1 MFSKYL
7 VYSNVLDG
15 LGTKII
21 PNISGGR
28 GLYNR
33 IRHLPSFARPHR
45 ILIGAFMLMAI
56 VALAA
61 CGSDPTATPRPTS
74 VPQTQA
80 SPPTDVPASTTITG
94 TNPSTADLAGGSTEV
109 FLKGF
114 EDAVAGS
121 KFRSTSEFAAAAKPL
136 GAGEKLKIGFI
147 FVGSQKDLGYNQAAS
162 EGSQYLETV
171 FDDIEIIRSEN
182 IPETADVQAVE
193 EQMIRDGATIIF
205 ATSYGYSGPT
215 KAIIEKHPDVMFL
228 HMGDVESFENYSAF
242 FGNIWQL
249 EYAAGQVAG
258 NTSKTGKL
266 GFIAAFPI
274 PQTLLNVNAFHL
286 GAQSVN
292 PDIETIFVLTSS
304 WCDPAKQATAVQAM
318 IDAGVD
324 VLTQHQDCTKTIVE
338 SAERAGIFVSGYH
351 QDASSAAPN
360 AWLTGAAWNWGPVY
374 AEIVA
379 EIRKGTYKSS
389 VMFQGL
395 DAGWVKLSPFGEFV
409 PDDVKQSALDTVE
422 LLRTGSFQ
430 PFTGPIRDQDGVI
443 QIAEGVVPTDAEL
456 QSTGY
461 LLEGIIGRTN

>member
-1 MFSKYL
+1 ML
-7 VYSNVLDG
+7 GVYKAHTGFWIITDSQSG
-15 LGTKII
+15 SKII
-21 PNISGGR
+21 GGK

-33 IRHLPSFARPHR
+33 IKQLSNGIQR
-45 ILIGAFMLMAI
+45 IWIGVFLLMAI

-61 CGSDPTATPRPTS
+61 CGSDDTP
-74 VPQTQA
+74 A
-80 SPPTDVPASTTITG
+80 SPAATSAPASPSNTGGGSSDGITA
-94 TNPSTADLAGGSTEV
+94 TNPSSDALAGGSTEI

-114 EDAVAGS
+114 EDANASS
-121 KFRSTSEFAAAAKPL
+121 KFRSTSEFAAAAKPRA
-136 GAGEKLKIGFI
+136 AGEKIKIGFI
-147 FVGSQKDLGYNQAAS
+147 FVGSQKDLGYNQAAA
-162 EGSQYLETV
+162 EGSQYLEAV
-171 FDDIEIIRSEN
+171 FDDVEILRSEN

-193 EQMIRDGATIIF
+193 EQMIRAGAEIIF

-215 KAIIEKHPDVMFL
+215 KEIIAKHPDVMFL
-228 HMGDVESFENYSAF
+228 HMGDVESHENYGTF

-258 NTSKTGKL
+258 HTSKSGKL

-286 GAQSVN
+286 GARSVD
-292 PDIETIFVLTSS
+292 PDIETTFVLTND

-338 SAERAGIFVSGYH
+338 AAERAGIYVSGYH
-351 QDASSAAPN
+351 QDASPAAPN

-395 DAGWVKLSPFGEFV
+395 DAGWVKLSPFGAFL
-409 PDDVKQSALDTVE
+409 PDDVKQSTLDTVE
-422 LLRTGSFQ
+422 SLRTGGFQ
-430 PFTGPIRDQDGVI
+430 PFTGPIKDQDGVV
-443 QIAEGVVPTDAEL
+443 QIADGVVPTDPEL
-456 QSTGY
+456 QGIGF
-461 LLEGIIGRTN
+461 LLEGITGRTN

>member
-1 MFSKYL
+1 
-7 VYSNVLDG
+7 
-15 LGTKII
+15 
-21 PNISGGR
+21 
-28 GLYNR
+28 
-33 IRHLPSFARPHR
+33 
-45 ILIGAFMLMAI
+45 MLLAL

-61 CGSDPTATPRPTS
+61 CGSDDPTAA
-74 VPQTQA
+74 PQSTA
-80 SPPTDVPASTTITG
+80 IPSGAGAGASTSAAITG
-94 TNPSTADLAGGSTEV
+94 TAPTTADLAGGSPEI

-114 EDAVAGS
+114 ADAVAGS
-121 KFRSTSEFAAAAKPL
+121 KFRSTSEFAAAAQPL
-136 GAGEKLKIGFI
+136 SAGEKLKIGFI
-147 FVGSQKDLGYNQAAS
+147 FVGSQKDLGYNQAAD
-162 EGSQYLETV
+162 EGSQYLEAV
-171 FDDIEIIRSEN
+171 FNDIEIIRSEN

-205 ATSYGYSGPT
+205 ATSFGYSGPT
-215 KAIIEKHPDVMFL
+215 KGIIDKHPEVMFL

-258 NTSKTGKL
+258 RTSKTGKL

-292 PDIETIFVLTSS
+292 PDIETTFVLTND

-318 IDAGVD
+318 VDAGVD

-338 SAERAGIFVSGYH
+338 AAERAGVFVSGYH

-395 DAGWVKLSPFGEFV
+395 DAGWVQLSPLGDFLPE
-409 PDDVKQSALDTVE
+409 DVKAAALETVE
-422 LLRTGSFQ
+422 SLRFGAFQ
-430 PFTGPIRDQDGVI
+430 PFTGPIKDQDGVI
-443 QIAEGVVPTDAEL
+443 RIADGVVPTDAEL

-461 LLEGIIGRTN
+461 LLEGITGRTN

>member
-1 MFSKYL
+1 MFNPINHITMSTR
-7 VYSNVLDG
+7 S
-15 LGTKII
+15 
-21 PNISGGR
+21 
-28 GLYNR
+28 
-33 IRHLPSFARPHR
+33 HR
-45 ILIGAFMLMAI
+45 IIFGAFMLLAL

-61 CGSDPTATPRPTS
+61 CGSDPTATVRPTDS
-74 VPQTQA
+74 QQPTATQA
-80 SPPTDVPASTTITG
+80 NAPADVPASTTITG
-94 TNPSTADLAGGSTEV
+94 TNPSTADLAGGSPEL

-121 KFRSTSEFAAAAKPL
+121 GFRSTSEFAAAAQPL
-136 GAGEKLKIGFI
+136 SGDEKLKIGFI
-147 FVGSQKDLGYNQAAS
+147 FVGSQRDLGYNQAAA

-171 FDDIEIIRSEN
+171 FDDVEILRSEN

-193 EQMIRDGATIIF
+193 EQMIRDGAKIIF

-215 KAIIEKHPDVMFL
+215 KEIIEKHPDVMFL

-258 NTSKTGKL
+258 STSKTGKL

-292 PDIETIFVLTSS
+292 PDIETTFVLTSS

-338 SAERAGIFVSGYH
+338 AAERAGIFVSGYH
-351 QDASSAAPN
+351 QDASPAAPN

-379 EIRKGTYKSS
+379 EIRNGTYKSS

-395 DAGWVKLSPFGEFV
+395 DAGWVQLSPFGDFL

-422 LLRTGSFQ
+422 SLRTGALQ
-430 PFTGPIRDQDGVI
+430 PFTGPITDQDGVV
-443 QIAEGVVPTDAEL
+443 QIADGVVPTDAEL

-461 LLEGIIGRTN
+461 LLKGITGRTN

>member
-1 MFSKYL
+1 
-7 VYSNVLDG
+7 
-15 LGTKII
+15 
-21 PNISGGR
+21 
-28 GLYNR
+28 LYNR
-33 IRHLPSFARPHR
+33 IRHLSLITRSHR
-45 ILIGAFMLMAI
+45 IFIGALMLIAI

-61 CGSDPTATPRPTS
+61 CGSDDPTAVPVQPTS
-74 VPQTQA
+74 APEPTA
-80 SPPTDVPASTTITG
+80 SSSTGSSDPTTVTATS
-94 TNPSTADLAGGSTEV
+94 PSTADLRGGSPEV

-114 EDAVAGS
+114 EDAIAGS
-121 KFRSTSEFAAAAKPL
+121 EFRSTSEFAAAAQPL
-136 GAGEKLKIGFI
+136 AAGEKLKIGFI
-147 FVGSQKDLGYNQAAS
+147 FVGSQKDLGYNQAAA
-162 EGSQYLETV
+162 EGSQYLEQV
-171 FDDIEIIRSEN
+171 FNDIEVLRSEN

-193 EQMIRDGATIIF
+193 EQMIRDGAKIIF
-205 ATSYGYSGPT
+205 ATSFGYSGPT
-215 KAIIEKHPDVMFL
+215 KEIIEKHPDVMFL
-228 HMGDVESFENYSAF
+228 HMGDVEAFENYASF

-292 PDIETIFVLTSS
+292 PDIETTFVLTSS
-304 WCDPAKQATAVQAM
+304 WCDPAKQATAVRAM

-338 SAERAGIFVSGYH
+338 AAERAGIFVSGYH
-351 QDASSAAPN
+351 QDASAAAPN

-395 DAGWVKLSPFGEFV
+395 DAGWVQLSPFGDFL

-422 LLRTGSFQ
+422 KLRTGSFQ
-430 PFTGPIRDQDGVI
+430 PFTGPITDQDGVV
-443 QIAEGVVPTDAEL
+443 QIAKGVVPTDAEL

-461 LLEGIIGRTN
+461 LLQGITGRTN

>member
-1 MFSKYL
+1 M
-7 VYSNVLDG
+7 
-15 LGTKII
+15 
-21 PNISGGR
+21 
-28 GLYNR
+28 YNR
-33 IRHLPSFARPHR
+33 IKHPPFLTWSHR
-45 ILIGAFMLMAI
+45 IWIGAFMLMAI
-56 VALAA
+56 LALAA
-61 CGSDPTATPRPTS
+61 CGSDPTATAIPQPTA
-74 VPQTQA
+74 TQA
-80 SPPTDVPASTTITG
+80 IAPTEVPTSTTITG
-94 TNPSTADLAGGSTEV
+94 TNPTAADLAGGSPLV

-114 EDAVAGS
+114 EDAAAS
-121 KFRSTSEFAAAAKPL
+121 SQFRSTSEFAAAAQPRS
-136 GAGEKLKIGFI
+136 GGEKLKIGFI
-147 FVGSQKDLGYNQAAS
+147 FVGSQKDLGYNQAAA

-193 EQMIRDGATIIF
+193 EQMIRDGAEIIF
-205 ATSYGYSGPT
+205 ATSFGYSGPT
-215 KAIIEKHPDVMFL
+215 KAIIDKHPDVMFL
-228 HMGDVESFENYSAF
+228 HMGEVESFENYSAF

-258 NTSKTGKL
+258 KTSKTGKL

-292 PDIETIFVLTSS
+292 PDIETTFVLTND

-318 IDAGVD
+318 IAAEVD

-338 SAERAGIFVSGYH
+338 AAERAGIFVSGYH
-351 QDASSAAPN
+351 QDASHAAPN

-389 VMFQGL
+389 VMLQGL
-395 DAGWVKLSPFGEFV
+395 DAGWVQLSPFGSFV
-409 PDDVKQSALDTVE
+409 PDEVKQSALETVE
-422 LLRTGSFQ
+422 SLRDASLQ
-430 PFTGPIRDQDGVI
+430 PFTGPLKDQDGVI
-443 QIAEGVVPTDAEL
+443 QVAEGVVLTDAEL

-461 LLEGIIGRTN
+461 LLEGITGRTN

>member
-1 MFSKYL
+1 M
-7 VYSNVLDG
+7 
-15 LGTKII
+15 
-21 PNISGGR
+21 
-28 GLYNR
+28 YNR
-33 IRHLPSFARPHR
+33 IKNLSMFRQPHR
-45 ILIGAFMLMAI
+45 LLTGAFMLMAI
-56 VALAA
+56 VALVA
-61 CGSDPTATPRPTS
+61 CGSDDPTAAPQPTTA
-74 VPQTQA
+74 PQPTA
-80 SPPTDVPASTTITG
+80 SSSGGSSAPTTVTA
-94 TNPSTADLAGGSTEV
+94 TNPSTADLHGGSTEV

-114 EDAVAGS
+114 ADAVAGS
-121 KFRSTSEFAAAAKPL
+121 EFRSTSEFAAAAKPL
-136 GAGEKLKIGFI
+136 AAGEKLKVGFI
-147 FVGSQKDLGYNQAAS
+147 FVGSQKDLGYNQAAA
-162 EGSQYLETV
+162 EGSQYLEKA
-171 FDDIEIIRSEN
+171 FDDIEVLRSEN

-193 EQMIRDGATIIF
+193 EQMIRDGAKIIF

-215 KAIIEKHPDVMFL
+215 KEIIEKHPDVMFL
-228 HMGDVESFENYSAF
+228 HMGDVEAFENYASF

-258 NTSKTGKL
+258 ATSETGKL

-292 PDIETIFVLTSS
+292 PDVETTFVLTSS

-318 IDAGVD
+318 VDAGVD

-338 SAERAGIFVSGYH
+338 AAERAGIFVSGYH

-374 AEIVA
+374 SEIVA

-395 DAGWVKLSPFGEFV
+395 DAGWVQLSPFGDFL
-409 PDDVKQSALDTVE
+409 PDDVKQRALDTVE
-422 LLRTGSFQ
+422 KLRTGSFQ
-430 PFTGPIRDQDGVI
+430 PFTGPITDQDGVV
-443 QIAEGVVPTDAEL
+443 QIADGVVPTDADL

-461 LLEGIIGRTN
+461 LLQGITGRTN